1 MQFLSSSKPDDQ
13 PMLVLP
19 VTSEMSGDEEHRN
32 KFSEFGE
39 VNGLAPSKYEGLSE
53 VCASNLLKGM
63 NRL

>member
-1 MQFLSSSKPDDQ
+1 
-13 PMLVLP
+13 MLVLP